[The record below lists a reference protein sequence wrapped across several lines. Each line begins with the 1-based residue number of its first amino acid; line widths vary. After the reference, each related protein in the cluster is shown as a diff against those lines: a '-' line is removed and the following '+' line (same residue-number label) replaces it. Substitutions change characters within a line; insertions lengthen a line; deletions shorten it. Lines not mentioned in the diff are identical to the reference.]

1 VFCSLSMSTREKK
14 FALVDFHELREV
26 EIVPV
31 KDIVT
36 EHDRRT
42 LNGHEWNADTDVK
55 VMWLKKGQK
64 MKKCMLARF
73 YDFQVGLHATYCR
86 LVFNYTSVSL

>member
-1 VFCSLSMSTREKK
+1 MSTREKK

-36 EHDRRT
+36 EHDRHT
-42 LNGHEWNADTDVK
+42 LNGHDTDVK
-55 VMWLKKGQK
+55 VMWLKKG
-64 MKKCMLARF
+64 KK
-73 YDFQVGLHATYCR
+73 
-86 LVFNYTSVSL
+86 

>member
-1 VFCSLSMSTREKK
+1 VFCSLSMSTHEKK

-36 EHDRRT
+36 EHARCT

-64 MKKCMLARF
+64 VKEVHVAKILRF
-73 YDFQVGLHATYCR
+73 SGRSTCYLLWTFIHL
-86 LVFNYTSVSL
+86 